1 MEPPEILYTNK
12 STRGRRMT
20 FLTDEKCGTNQQVSP
35 AQLNA
40 RESTPKEPGLKNF
53 EQNQGILWFL

>member
-1 MEPPEILYTNK
+1 
-12 STRGRRMT
+12 MT
-20 FLTDEKCGTNQQVSP
+20 FLTNETGGTNQQVSP

-53 EQNQGILWFL
+53 E